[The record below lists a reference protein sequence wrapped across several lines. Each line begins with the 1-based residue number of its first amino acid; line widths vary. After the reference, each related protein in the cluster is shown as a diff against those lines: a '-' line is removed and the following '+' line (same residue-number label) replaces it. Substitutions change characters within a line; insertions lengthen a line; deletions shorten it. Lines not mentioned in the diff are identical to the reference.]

1 MIGIFSKTTDSN
13 FIESLGYSGMDFVIL
28 DQEHG
33 PITNETLHNHVRAA
47 KVGGIKSI
55 VRVKGV
61 DANAIGSALDAGA
74 DGVQV
79 PNIST
84 AEEAKSAVTAA
95 KFHPLGSRGVC
106 RFVKAAEFG
115 STLKGDYFESANE
128 KMLILQVEGKEGID
142 NLDEILKVE
151 GFDVLFIGPYDLS
164 QSIGIPGQ
172 IDHPKMEKLMNEV
185 LEKATSKG
193 KHLGTFADSIPSARK
208 LYKKGF
214 EYLSYSVDV
223 NIFLE
228 AAQIIKREII
238 EEKTS

>member
-1 MIGIFSKTTDSN
+1 MIGVFSKTTDSN
-13 FIESLGYSGMDFVIL
+13 LIEALGYSGMDFVIL

-47 KVGGIKSI
+47 KVSGIKSI

-74 DGVQV
+74 DGVQI

-84 AEEAKSAVTAA
+84 AEEAKSAVNAA
-95 KFHPLGSRGVC
+95 KFYPAGSRGVC

-115 STLKGDYFESANE
+115 SRKKEEYFVNANE

-142 NLDEILKVE
+142 NLDEILEVE

-172 IDHPKMEKLMNEV
+172 VDHPKMDELMYEV
-185 LEKATSKG
+185 AEKAKSKG
-193 KHLGTFADSIPSARK
+193 KRLGTFADSIPSARK
-208 LYKKGF
+208 LYQKGF
-214 EYLSYSVDV
+214 EYLSYSVDL

-228 AAQIIKREII
+228 AAQLIKKEIS
-238 EEKTS
+238 EEKNL

>member
-13 FIESLGYSGMDFVIL
+13 LIEALGYSGMDFVIL

-84 AEEAKSAVTAA
+84 AEEARGAVKAA
-95 KFHPLGSRGVC
+95 KFHPQGSRGVC

-115 STLKGDYFESANE
+115 SSPKEEYFGKANE
-128 KMLILQVEGKEGID
+128 KMLILQVEGREGID

-172 IDHPKMEKLMNEV
+172 VDHPEMDKLMNEV
-185 LEKATSKG
+185 SEKAKSKG
-193 KHLGTFADSIPSARK
+193 KRLGTFADSIPTARK
-208 LYKKGF
+208 LYQKGF

-228 AAQIIKREII
+228 AAQSIKREIS